1 MLMLYRQ
8 TSLAFRAGLRGASG
22 SDDVYETANL
32 RAEVKKRIAQI
43 ESMTLVQIQWF
54 MMDCMSERSAGRM
67 KACEG
72 NARHALNKRVS
83 ILGRDLV
90 ATRES

>member
-1 MLMLYRQ
+1 M
-8 TSLAFRAGLRGASG
+8 SK
-22 SDDVYETANL
+22 ETANL

-43 ESMTLVQIQWF
+43 ESMTLVQIQRV
-54 MMDCMSERSAGRM
+54 MTDCISERSAGRM
-67 KACEG
+67 TACEG
-72 NARHALNKRVS
+72 NALRHALNKRVG